1 MCVTGKPGGCYSCLN
16 YFREVLFFKF
26 IKGGVPMETKIR
38 AELEKA
44 VLSDDMLGF
53 RDELVKKISSKIM
66 TLSLEELWPVFLK
79 AAGNS
84 TIEWES
90 LTEPVYD
97 DGIDY
102 SSRTRRFKS
111 LVIDHFVD
119 EIIGFIRK
127 RRGSLRFDFKKEV
140 DVYPSESMVVEP
152 FSAWS
157 ENISAGG
164 LLISSGTPFQKGEKL
179 ELRVHTRETAEPV
192 RIFGSVVR
200 SEQSLP
206 SVFDVGVYINTI
218 SEHDGEAGRST
229 AEAVYRI
236 SQMGHK

>member
-1 MCVTGKPGGCYSCLN
+1 
-16 YFREVLFFKF
+16 
-26 IKGGVPMETKIR
+26 METKIR
-38 AELEKA
+38 SELEKA

-53 RDELVKKISSKIM
+53 RDELVKKLSSRIM
-66 TLSLEELWPVFLK
+66 MLSLDDLWPVFQK

-84 TIEWES
+84 DIEWES
-90 LTEPVYD
+90 LTEKVYD

-140 DVYPSESMVVEP
+140 DVYPVKSMVLEP
-152 FSAWS
+152 YSARS

-164 LLISSGTPFQKGEKL
+164 MLIRSTTPFEKGEKL
-179 ELRVHTRETAEPV
+179 EMRVRASDTAEPV

-200 SEQSLP
+200 SEKSLP
-206 SVFDVGVYINTI
+206 SVFDIGVYINSI
-218 SEHDGEAGRST
+218 SEHEGEAARST
-229 AEAVYRI
+229 ADMAYRI
-236 SQMGHK
+236 SQMGKK

>member
-1 MCVTGKPGGCYSCLN
+1 
-16 YFREVLFFKF
+16 
-26 IKGGVPMETKIR
+26 METKIR

-53 RDELVKKISSKIM
+53 RDELVKKISSRIM
-66 TLSLEELWPVFLK
+66 KLSIEDLWPVFQR

-84 TIEWES
+84 AIEWEFLS
-90 LTEPVYD
+90 ETVYD

-102 SSRTRRFKS
+102 ASRTRRFKS
-111 LVIDHFVD
+111 VVIDYFVD
-119 EIIGFIRK
+119 DIIGFIRK

-140 DVYPSESMVVEP
+140 DVYPVESMVVEP

-157 ENISAGG
+157 QNISAGG
-164 LLISSGTPFQKGEKL
+164 MLIRSGTPFQKGEKL
-179 ELRVHTRETAEPV
+179 ELRVHDREAAEPV

-218 SEHDGEAGRST
+218 SEHQGEAARST

-236 SQMGHK
+236 SQMGRK